1 MATPTTAATDHYLR
15 IVRQG
20 LASLPVTERE
30 DILAELRS
38 HLSERWEQGSGD
50 PLVGF
55 DPPEKLAAEFVTE
68 YALRGA
74 LAQGTS
80 WALGRALLIAG
91 RDGAL
96 GLLVLLPLLILQ
108 LSAAGLLL
116 AAVLKP
122 FLPDHVGLWVGGGR
136 FYAGI
141 VGQAD
146 GVTHEAL
153 GWWSIPVFAV
163 VGGLLFWL
171 PNRAM
176 LALVRWRLRSTRSS
190 HH

>member
-1 MATPTTAATDHYLR
+1 MATPTSAATDHYLR
-15 IVRQG
+15 KLRQG
-20 LASLPVTERE
+20 LASLPVAERE

-38 HLSERWEQGSGD
+38 HLSERQDQGGD
-50 PLVGF
+50 PLAGF
-55 DPPEKLAAEFVTE
+55 DPPEKFAAEFVAE

-96 GLLVLLPLLILQ
+96 ALLALLPLLILQ

-141 VGQAD
+141 VGQAN
-146 GVTHEAL
+146 GATHEVL
-153 GWWSIPVFAV
+153 GWWGILVFAV

-171 PNRAM
+171 SNRAM
-176 LALVRWRLRSTRSS
+176 LALARWRLRLSQPLHR
-190 HH
+190 